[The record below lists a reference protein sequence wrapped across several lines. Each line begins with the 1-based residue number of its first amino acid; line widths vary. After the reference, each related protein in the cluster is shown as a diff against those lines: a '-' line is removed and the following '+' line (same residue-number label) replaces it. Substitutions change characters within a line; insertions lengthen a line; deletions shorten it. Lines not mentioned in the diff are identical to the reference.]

1 MGVSAELTSRRG
13 VRRAIVARRGMALP
27 SALFG
32 LVTVSVLAT
41 AIFASSRSQSMSTRN
56 RESATRAIQLADNGM
71 THALVLVGDTLKGY
85 PFTWLLRGSDNVAN
99 NTDDGVIAGYIVSS
113 AADIPAGGRA
123 GTGGSYT
130 VRIIDDPADGDADP
144 KTDRNLKVIVRC
156 TATTSDGGSASVD
169 AVISQVVLPAIAND
183 GNMTIG
189 TQAQILGQ
197 CGAIHANGNLTL
209 PTAGSNFPTIAGTI
223 TATGTTTGTARDTL
237 AATKTPVAGAP
248 AVAIP
253 DLNPPDFCPAGAEFL
268 LRADGRAVRVSTGEV
283 RNAQSAGLGGAQE
296 WGFRYQTPPT
306 WTMVQAGA
314 VSGSK
319 ICVDGNFEISGNMG
333 TAAAPFLITAIATG
347 SVSVTGTPFLA
358 PATTDSILIV
368 SGGDVNLA
376 GNSSG
381 TASNYEGMVYA
392 ENQCA
397 VSGSPR
403 MSAQILCKNKTPTLV
418 SAPMTAISSPFT
430 AFTVKDWAATT
441 SIGGSAII
449 EYRCGGL
456 LAKRR
461 VYSWVQRVL

>member
-1 MGVSAELTSRRG
+1 MGVPAKLTPHRG
-13 VRRAIVARRGMALP
+13 VRPGSRRGMALP

-41 AIFASSRSQSMSTRN
+41 AIFASSRTQSMSTRN

-85 PFTWLLRGSDNVAN
+85 PFNWLLKGSDNVADN
-99 NTDDGVIAGYIVSS
+99 ADDGVLAGYIVSS
-113 AADIPAGGRA
+113 AANIPAGGRA
-123 GTGGSYT
+123 ATGGSYT
-130 VRIIDDPADGDADP
+130 VRIIDDPADGDANAKNDL
-144 KTDRNLKVIVRC
+144 NLKVIVRC
-156 TATTSDGGSASVD
+156 TATTTDGGSASVD
-169 AVISQVVLPAIAND
+169 AVVSQVVLPAIASD

-189 TQAQILGQ
+189 SQASVLGQ
-197 CGAIHANGNLTL
+197 CGAIHTNGNLTL
-209 PTAGSNFPTIAGTI
+209 PTGGGSKPTIAGTV
-223 TATGTTTGTARDTL
+223 TATGTAVGSALDTL
-237 AATKTPVAGAP
+237 AATKNPTAGAP
-248 AVAIP
+248 SVAIP

-333 TAAAPFLITAIATG
+333 TAGAPFNVTIIATG

-358 PATTDSILIV
+358 PATTDSVLIV

-376 GNSSG
+376 GNASG
-381 TASNYEGMVYA
+381 SASNYEGLIYA

-403 MSAQILCKNKTPTLV
+403 MSAQVLCKNKTPTLV
-418 SAPMTAISSPFT
+418 TTPMTTIASPFT
-430 AFTVKDWAATT
+430 SFTVKDWSATN

-449 EYRCGGL
+449 QYRCGGL

-461 VYSWVQRVL
+461 VFSWVQRVL